1 MRNRTRKRS
10 YHIKLQNINYSY
22 IISYIFTSSCIPIL
36 NLKDIYLGLLKLK
49 YEKLYK
55 HNFR

>member
-1 MRNRTRKRS
+1 MRNRTRKRN
-10 YHIKLQNINYSY
+10 YYTNLQNINYDY
-22 IISYIFTSSCIPIL
+22 VISYIFVSSSKPIL

-55 HNFR
+55 HNLK